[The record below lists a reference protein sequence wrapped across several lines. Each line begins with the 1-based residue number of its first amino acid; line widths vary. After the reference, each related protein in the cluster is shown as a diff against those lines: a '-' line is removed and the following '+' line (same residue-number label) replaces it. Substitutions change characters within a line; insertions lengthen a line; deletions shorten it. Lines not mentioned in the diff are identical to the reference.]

1 MYAAV
6 CVGCFRSVLSLC
18 YGWGFWLGSNFAFH
32 SWHDAR
38 WISAIGTHT
47 LTRRSDTIQKFSD
60 FQFNK
65 KRQVI
70 LKFEETIRSIYKITV
85 DITVRHNLKLRNPI
99 QITENKL
106 PMMENRHLKYVLF
119 KSSQLKFG
127 LFEEV
132 LFSSS
137 YFNFYYIM
145 QVILFELINEGV
157 FSYLLMLYP
166 LSLIYII

>member
-106 PMMENRHLKYVLF
+106 PMMENRHLK
-119 KSSQLKFG
+119 SSQLKFG

-145 QVILFELINEGV
+145 QVILFELISEGV